1 VSNKAEGQQWKINVY
16 GSCRRRSWNFYY
28 SVLILTDNYRLSLP
42 SAIRRTRGQWEVD
55 YVKATNSRHEWQPL
69 VFQQYT
75 GHVRLDGLR
84 DMTTHRNLRNVPEV
98 SCKLDF
104 KHYEHNIFGDKN
116 WTSEVALSVQPFTLR
131 SIVRQQRAQ
140 FMWTHWYWTCL
151 QMLWKQ
157 FHTFQTPVLCCISAT
172 HTPNAATTL
181 FATVPVYTYTRYT
194 SVLC

>member
-1 VSNKAEGQQWKINVY
+1 MKDECTRIMQEAVVAFLLPCPYFNWQ
-16 GSCRRRSWNFYY
+16 
-28 SVLILTDNYRLSLP
+28 LSLVTSLRYP
-42 SAIRRTRGQWEVD
+42 SHACAVRVD
-55 YVKATNSRHEWQPL
+55 YVNATNSRHEWQPL

-116 WTSEVALSVQPFTLR
+116 WTSEVALPVQPFTLR

-151 QMLWKQ
+151 QMLWKH
-157 FHTFQTPVLCCISAT
+157 FHTFQTLVLCCISAT
-172 HTPNAATTL
+172 HTPQSL
-181 FATVPVYTYTRYT
+181 IHGLKATV
-194 SVLC
+194 